1 MPSATLQEKL
11 MPENAALELDV
22 QDITDASWE
31 DLVQTMMQDE
41 LDAVTIQAGTMCN
54 CDTTPGCN
62 PVPPVC

>member
-1 MPSATLQEKL
+1 